1 MKLYDIDK
9 ALEEALDAAIDP
21 ETGEILDDNALADVE
36 ALQLAREEK
45 LEGVALW
52 VKNMEAEADA
62 VKAEKDNF
70 AKRER
75 TLRNKIDA
83 VKTHYLAPAL
93 NGEKFKTD
101 RVVMTFRT
109 SEAVEMD
116 PDVNAYELLALN
128 GDFVKLPE
136 PEPNKTALKAALK
149 AGAEIRGVHLVRRL
163 NLQIK

>member
-21 ETGEILDDNALADVE
+21 ETGEILDDSALADVE

-45 LEGVALW
+45 IEGVALW

-75 TLRNKIDA
+75 TLRNKINA

-93 NGEKFKTD
+93 DGERFKTP
-101 RVVMTFRT
+101 RVAISYRT
-109 SEAVEMD
+109 SEAVEID
-116 PDVNAYELLALN
+116 DTVSAYELMALN
-128 GDFVKLPE
+128 VDFVKLPE
-136 PEPNKTALKAALK
+136 PEVNKTAIKAALK
-149 AGAEIRGVHLVRRL
+149 SGREIKGVHLVRRL